1 MDRFIKTI
9 SEIVNLMV
17 PAKHKLKQTFL
28 KTALNSIYANKSRG
42 NFPMAIELKLT
53 LPFYANWTV
62 MSRDK
67 D

>member
-1 MDRFIKTI
+1 
-9 SEIVNLMV
+9 MV

-53 LPFYANWTV
+53 LPFYAN
-62 MSRDK
+62 
-67 D
+67 